1 MLEQAPTIGNSH
13 LLMRKHLTERHSSM
27 LEKLIA
33 LNTNKQK
40 YWILGWVNSVRKNG
54 KTKIIPKMLVLDKI
68 PQLSAESYLY
78 EVDNT
83 AGTRTLL
90 WVMHPNNKLSLP
102 TLGKVIHVA
111 DESGVNL
118 AAEVTGENITGVE
131 E

>member
-1 MLEQAPTIGNSH
+1 MLTETSTVGSNH
-13 LLMRKHLTERHSSM
+13 LSMRKHLTDRHSAS

-33 LNTNKQK
+33 LNTHKDK
-40 YWILGWVNSVRKNG
+40 YWILGWVNSFRRNG
-54 KTKIIPKMLVLDKI
+54 KTKIVPKMLVLNKI
-68 PQLSAESYLY
+68 PPLSAESYLY
-78 EVDNT
+78 EIDNT